1 VTSSWV
7 DMDKELLKKLK
18 ELTRLDV
25 DKYVRRAG
33 EKVEENVK
41 IKLTLPLL
49 QLLGYDIQKDMDFEH
64 HVRNKRADIAL
75 LFEGKPKL
83 IVETKDLDE
92 DLDNHIDQAL
102 DYAFQKGVDWV
113 VLTNGVE
120 IRLYKS
126 YISGIS
132 PADRRIFS
140 THLKELYQTFNGLR
154 ERISKENLKTAEKI
168 NQEAEEVRENITA
181 NILVKDLAE
190 CKKRLFLDLFDQ
202 FKVRYKTDE
211 GFKKIIDNWADRVSM
226 NLDDPKLM
234 DKLCV
239 EGAYTLIN
247 RVLFLRICEDKGHI
261 KPKLTKD
268 SLKKWKEMVE
278 KPSRLLGLA
287 FSEIADRF
295 EGLYKSPLF
304 DDIKF
309 EDVKW
314 NDDTVNF
321 ILYTLGEHDFGRI
334 TKDILGRAYE
344 QHIAKEE
351 RKELGQFYTP
361 DFVVDYIL
369 DRVELS
375 PDKKILDPA
384 CGSGGFLI
392 KAYDRLRDSYRKEG
406 WAEDKIHNEIL
417 SKNLFGIDINPF
429 ATQLTVMNLFLK
441 DLEHPTSNI
450 NIVEGD
456 SLERLENSLDLDY
469 FHKESPLNKITKS
482 DKKFS
487 HSKVLKEMPFDAVI
501 GNPPYISF
509 GVRGSRDTAQ
519 RKKALLERLREK
531 YPNSAEYKISL
542 YAIFMQRGIELLR
555 PGGRLGFIVPDSF
568 LLGRYFSKLRRYILN
583 NCAIEQI
590 ALFKKDF
597 WKYGIVGRPV
607 IIILRKELEEKKRK
621 ENKLTARFYSTSED
635 VQKNSFKSYSYEQSC
650 FAEVPFNRFRLFFDS
665 QSKTLVSKLERNSVS
680 LGDIIQF
687 SSGLIGKGKKK
698 DIISVKKIG
707 DEWFRG
713 LVVAGEINRYS
724 LLYKGNFILYDE
736 SKLKSGFKKAKY
748 FEPKL
753 LLRKTGDKIIST
765 LDRKNLL
772 CLDNLHVGNILDKE
786 YDLRYI
792 LAVLNSKLMNQ
803 YYNLISLELGR
814 VMAQTDIETIELL
827 PIKPASKE
835 EQKKIAKLVDKILL
849 LNEQLNKEKSTKES
863 DKLKSQIKDIDEKIE
878 ERVEKIYSID

>member
-1 VTSSWV
+1 
-7 DMDKELLKKLK
+7 MDKELMRKLK
-18 ELTRLDV
+18 ELIKLDV
-25 DKYVRRAG
+25 AKYVRRAG

-49 QLLGYDIQKDMDFEH
+49 QLLGYDVQKDMDFEH

-75 LFEGKPKL
+75 MFEGKPKL

-92 DLDNHIDQAL
+92 DLDNHIDQAV
-102 DYAFQKGVDWV
+102 DYASKKGVDWV
-113 VLTNGVE
+113 ILTNGTE

-126 YISGIS
+126 YISGVS
-132 PADRRIFS
+132 PEDRLIFN
-140 THLKELYQTFNGLR
+140 TTLEELPKTFPSLQ
-154 ERISKENLKTAEKI
+154 ERVSKENLKTAEKI
-168 NQEAEEVRENITA
+168 KREAEEVRENITA
-181 NILVKDLAE
+181 KILVDDLAE
-190 CKKRLFLDLFDQ
+190 CKKRLYLDLLDQ
-202 FKVRYKTDE
+202 FKVRYKTDTE
-211 GFKKIIDNWADRVSM
+211 FKKIIDNWADRVSM
-226 NLDDPKLM
+226 NLDDPKLI

-247 RVLFLRICEDKGHI
+247 RVLFLRICEDRGHI

-268 SLKKWKEMVE
+268 SLKKWREMVE

-321 ILYTLGEHDFGRI
+321 ILNILGEHDFGKI

-344 QHIAKEE
+344 QHITKEE

-361 DFVVDYIL
+361 DFIIDYIL
-369 DRVELS
+369 DKVHVS
-375 PDKKILDPA
+375 PDKRILDPA
-384 CGSGGFLI
+384 CGSGGFLM
-392 KAYDRLRDSYRKEG
+392 KAYDRLRDFYRKEG
-406 WAEDKIHNEIL
+406 WAEEKIHNEIL

-450 NIVEGD
+450 NIAEGD
-456 SLERLENSLDLDY
+456 SLERLENSFDLDY

-482 DKKFS
+482 NKRFS
-487 HSKVLKEMPFDAVI
+487 HSKVLKEMPFDVVI

-509 GVRGSRDTAQ
+509 GVRGSRDTAR
-519 RKKALLERLREK
+519 RKKVLLEQLREK

-542 YAIFMQRGIELLR
+542 YAVFMQRGIELLK
-555 PGGRLGFIVPDSF
+555 PSGKLGFIVPDSF

-583 NCAIEQI
+583 TCTIEEI
-590 ALFKKDF
+590 ALFQKDF

-607 IIILRKELEEKKRK
+607 IIILRKESEEKKRK

-635 VQKNSFKSYSYEQSC
+635 IQKKSFKSYSYEQSY
-650 FAEVPFNRFRLFFDS
+650 FEIVPFNRFRLFFDS
-665 QSKTLVSKLERNSVS
+665 QSKTLVSKLERNSVY
-680 LGDIIQF
+680 LGKVIQF
-687 SSGLIGKGKKK
+687 SSGLIGKVKKE
-698 DIISVKKIG
+698 DIINVKKIG
-707 DEWFRG
+707 DKWFRG
-713 LVVAGEINRYS
+713 LVSAGEIGRYS

-736 SKLKSGFKKAKY
+736 SKLKSGFKEAKY
-748 FEPKL
+748 FEPKI
-753 LLRKTGDKIIST
+753 LLRKTGDRIIST

-792 LAVLNSKLMNQ
+792 LAVLNSNLMNK
-803 YYNLISLELGR
+803 YYNLTSLELGR
-814 VMAQTDIETIELL
+814 VMAQTDIETIEQL
-827 PIKPASKE
+827 PIKFASK
-835 EQKKIAKLVDKILL
+835 KIEKEVVKLVDNILL
-849 LNEQLNKEKSTKES
+849 LNQNLQKAKTGAEAEK
-863 DKLKSQIKDIDEKIE
+863 IKDRMNKVDQKIE
-878 ERVEKIYSID
+878 KRVRQIYGFE

>member
-1 VTSSWV
+1 
-7 DMDKELLKKLK
+7 MNKELMKKLR
-18 ELTRLDV
+18 ELIKLDV
-25 DKYVRRAG
+25 NKYVRRVG

-49 QLLGYDIQKDMDFEH
+49 RLLGYDDQKDMDFEH
-64 HVRNKRADIAL
+64 HIRNKRADIAL

-83 IVETKDLDE
+83 IIETKDLDE

-102 DYAFQKGVDWV
+102 DYAFKKGVDWV

-126 YISGIS
+126 FITGIS
-132 PADRRIFS
+132 PVDRKIFS
-140 THLKELYQTFNGLR
+140 TQLKELAQTFKSLQ
-154 ERISKENLKTAEKI
+154 ERISKENLKTAEKLI
-168 NQEAEEVRENITA
+168 KEAEEVRENITA
-181 NILVKDLAE
+181 KILVKDLAE
-190 CKKRLFLDLFDQ
+190 CKRRLFLDLLDQ
-202 FKVRYKTDE
+202 FKVRYKTDVE
-211 GFKKIIDNWADRVSM
+211 FKKIIDNWADRVSM
-226 NLDDPKLM
+226 NLDDPKLI
-234 DKLCV
+234 DKLCI

-268 SLKKWKEMVE
+268 SLKKWREMVE
-278 KPSRLLGLA
+278 RPSLILSLA

-295 EGLYKSPLF
+295 EGLYNSPLF

-309 EDVKW
+309 EDIKW
-314 NDDTVNF
+314 SDDVVNF
-321 ILYTLGEHDFGRI
+321 ILNTLGEHDFGKI

-344 QHIAKEE
+344 QHISKEE

-361 DFVVDYIL
+361 DFVIDYIL
-369 DRVELS
+369 DRMELS
-375 PDKKILDPA
+375 SDKKVFDPA
-384 CGSGGFLI
+384 CGSGGFLM
-392 KAYDRLRDSYRKEG
+392 KTYDRLKDIYRKEG
-406 WAEDKIHNEIL
+406 WSEDKIHNEIL
-417 SKNLFGIDINPF
+417 GKNLFGIDINPF

-441 DLEHPTSNI
+441 DLDHPTSNI
-450 NIVEGD
+450 HIAEGD

-487 HSKVLKEMPFDAVI
+487 HNKVLKEMPFDVII

-542 YAIFMQRGIELLR
+542 YAVFMQRGIELLK
-555 PGGRLGFIVPDSF
+555 PGGKFGFIVPDSF

-583 NCAIEQI
+583 NCAIEEI
-590 ALFKKDF
+590 TLFKKDF
-597 WKYGIVGRPV
+597 WKYGVVGRPV

-621 ENKLTARFYSTSED
+621 ENELIARFYTTAD
-635 VQKNSFKSYSYEQSC
+635 DIQKKSYKSYSYEQRY
-650 FAEVPFNRFRLFFDS
+650 FEKTLYNRFRLFFDKH
-665 QSKTLVSKLERNSVS
+665 SKTLVSKLERNSEY
-680 LGDIIQF
+680 LGNVIQF

-698 DIISVKKIG
+698 DIINLKKIG
-707 DEWFRG
+707 DKWFRG
-713 LVVAGEINRYS
+713 LTSAGEIGRYS

-736 SKLKSGFKKAKY
+736 SKLKSGFKEAKY
-748 FEPKL
+748 FEPKI
-753 LLRKTGDKIIST
+753 LLRKTGDRIIST
-765 LDRKNLL
+765 LDKNNLL
-772 CLDNLHVGNILDKE
+772 CLDNLHVGNFINKE

-792 LAVLNSKLMNQ
+792 LAVLNSSLMNK
-803 YYNLISLELGR
+803 YYNIISLELGR
-814 VMAQTDIETIELL
+814 VMAQTDIEMIEKL

-835 EQKKIAKLVDKILL
+835 EQKAIVRLVDKILL
-849 LNEQLNKEKSTKES
+849 LNEQLNKTKSAKEAEKIKF
-863 DKLKSQIKDIDEKIE
+863 QIEEIDQKIE
-878 ERVEKIYSID
+878 EKIKRLFEIY

>member
-1 VTSSWV
+1 
-7 DMDKELLKKLK
+7 MNKELMKKLR
-18 ELTRLDV
+18 ELIKLDV
-25 DKYVRRAG
+25 NKYVRRVG

-49 QLLGYDIQKDMDFEH
+49 RLLGYDDQKDMDFEH

-102 DYAFQKGVDWV
+102 DYAFKKGVDWV
-113 VLTNGVE
+113 ILTNGVE

-140 THLKELYQTFNGLR
+140 THLKELYQTFNSLR

-181 NILVKDLAE
+181 NILVKDLTE

-211 GFKKIIDNWADRVSM
+211 GFKKIIDSWADRVSM

-321 ILYTLGEHDFGRI
+321 ILYTVGEHDFGKI

-456 SLERLENSLDLDY
+456 SLERLENSFDLDY

-487 HSKVLKEMPFDAVI
+487 HSKVLKEMPFDAVL

-542 YAIFMQRGIELLR
+542 YAIFMQRGIELLK

-583 NCAIEQI
+583 NCVIEQI

-607 IIILRKELEEKKRK
+607 IIILKKELKEKKRK
-621 ENKLTARFYSTSED
+621 DNKLTARFYSTPAGI
-635 VQKNSFKSYSYEQSC
+635 QKKSFKS
-650 FAEVPFNRFRLFFDS
+650 
-665 QSKTLVSKLERNSVS
+665 
-680 LGDIIQF
+680 
-687 SSGLIGKGKKK
+687 
-698 DIISVKKIG
+698 
-707 DEWFRG
+707 
-713 LVVAGEINRYS
+713 
-724 LLYKGNFILYDE
+724 
-736 SKLKSGFKKAKY
+736 
-748 FEPKL
+748 
-753 LLRKTGDKIIST
+753 
-765 LDRKNLL
+765 
-772 CLDNLHVGNILDKE
+772 
-786 YDLRYI
+786 
-792 LAVLNSKLMNQ
+792 
-803 YYNLISLELGR
+803 
-814 VMAQTDIETIELL
+814 
-827 PIKPASKE
+827 
-835 EQKKIAKLVDKILL
+835 
-849 LNEQLNKEKSTKES
+849 
-863 DKLKSQIKDIDEKIE
+863 
-878 ERVEKIYSID
+878 

>member
-1 VTSSWV
+1 
-7 DMDKELLKKLK
+7 MEKEIMKKLK
-18 ELTRLDV
+18 ELVKLDV

-33 EKVEENVK
+33 ERVEENVK
-41 IKLTLPLL
+41 IKLILPLL
-49 QLLGYDIQKDMDFEH
+49 QLLGYDVLKDMDFEH
-64 HVRNKRADIAL
+64 HVRNKRVDIAL
-75 LFEGKPKL
+75 MFEGKPKL

-92 DLDNHIDQAL
+92 ELDHHIDQAL
-102 DYAFQKGVDWV
+102 DYAFKKGVDWV

-126 YISGIS
+126 FISGIS

-140 THLKELYQTFNGLR
+140 THLKELSQTFKSLQ

-168 NQEAEEVRENITA
+168 NREAEEVRENITA
-181 NILVKDLAE
+181 KILVKDLAE
-190 CKKRLFLDLFDQ
+190 CKKRLFLDLLDQ
-202 FKVRYKTDE
+202 FKVRYKTDA
-211 GFKKIIDNWADRVSM
+211 GFKTIIDNWADRVSM
-226 NLDDPKLM
+226 NLDDPKLI

-247 RVLFLRICEDKGHI
+247 RVLFLRICEDRGHI

-268 SLKKWKEMVE
+268 SLKKWQEMVE
-278 KPSRLLGLA
+278 KASRLLGLA
-287 FSEIADRF
+287 FSEIADKF

-309 EDVKW
+309 EDIKW
-314 NDDTVNF
+314 NDDMVNF
-321 ILYTLGEHDFGRI
+321 ILNILGEHDFGKI

-344 QHIAKEE
+344 QHITKEE

-361 DFVVDYIL
+361 DFVIDYIL
-369 DRVELS
+369 DRMELS
-375 PDKKILDPA
+375 SDKKIFDPA

-392 KAYDRLRDSYRKEG
+392 KSYDRLRELYRKDG
-406 WAEDKIHNEIL
+406 WAEEKIHNEIL
-417 SKNLFGIDINPF
+417 NNNLYGIDINPF

-450 NIVEGD
+450 NIAEGD

-487 HSKVLKEMPFDAVI
+487 HNKVLKEMPFDVVI

-509 GVRGSRDTAQ
+509 GVRGSRDAAR
-519 RKKALLERLREK
+519 RKRVMLEQLREK

-542 YAIFMQRGIELLR
+542 YAIFMQRGIELLK
-555 PGGRLGFIVPDSF
+555 PGGKFGFIVPDSF

-583 NCAIEQI
+583 TCAIEEI
-590 ALFKKDF
+590 ALFNKDF

-607 IIILRKELEEKKRK
+607 IIILRKESEEKKRK
-621 ENKLTARFYSTSED
+621 ENKLTARFYSTPED
-635 VQKNSFKSYSYEQSC
+635 IQKKSFKSYSYEQSY
-650 FAEVPFNRFRLFFDS
+650 FEIVPFNRFRLFFDS
-665 QSKTLVSKLERNSVS
+665 QSKTLVSKLERNSVY
-680 LGDIIQF
+680 LGKVIQF
-687 SSGLIGKGKKK
+687 SSGLIGKVKKE
-698 DIISVKKIG
+698 DIINVKKIG
-707 DEWFRG
+707 DKWFRG
-713 LVVAGEINRYS
+713 LVSAGEIGRYS

-736 SKLKSGFKKAKY
+736 SKLKSGFKEAKY

-753 LLRKTGDKIIST
+753 LLRKTGDRIIST
-765 LDRKNLL
+765 LDRNNLL

-792 LAVLNSKLMNQ
+792 LAVLNSNLMNK
-803 YYNLISLELGR
+803 YYNLTSLELGR
-814 VMAQTDIETIELL
+814 VMAQTDIETIEQL
-827 PIKPASKE
+827 PIRPASKE
-835 EQKKIAKLVDKILL
+835 KQKEIARLVDKILL
-849 LNEQLNKEKSTKES
+849 LNEQLNKTKSAKES
-863 DKLKSQIKDIDEKIE
+863 QQLKSQIEEIDQKIE
-878 ERVEKIYSID
+878 EKIKKIYKVD